1 MGGKMKEHTAEELKA
16 MSMKELTT
24 YFDELHKSHQK
35 TY

>member
-16 MSMKELTT
+16 MSMKELTA
-24 YFDELHKSHQK
+24 YFDELHKSHLK